1 MWLLTA
7 VRLCHVGTTH
17 KAEVSRPTVG
27 RPRVTGRH
35 ADIKVV
41 AIHRLST
48 VHREVAAGR
57 VNRVH
62 PDLNTQLSLL
72 STAELTVL

>member
-1 MWLLTA
+1 VWLLTA
-7 VRLCHVGTTH
+7 VRLCHVGATH
-17 KAEVSRPTVG
+17 KAEVSRPTVR
-27 RPRVTGRH
+27 RPRVTGRQ
-35 ADIKVV
+35 ADIEVV

-48 VHREVAAGR
+48 VHCEVTAGR

-62 PDLNTQLSLL
+62 PDLNTELSLL